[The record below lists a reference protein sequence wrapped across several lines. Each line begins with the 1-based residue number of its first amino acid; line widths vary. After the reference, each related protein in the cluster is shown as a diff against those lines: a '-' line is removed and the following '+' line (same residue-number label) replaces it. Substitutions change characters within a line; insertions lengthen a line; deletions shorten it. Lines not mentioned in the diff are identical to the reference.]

1 MEEIKVLFGET
12 PILEGYSV
20 EELLG
25 MKPVL
30 LVVLTPDGREY
41 FKQVSPV
48 TGMESWNGPLY
59 AETVEEPLKP
69 FKDEGSL
76 DRLETFLRE
85 NAKTNGYFFSRIAG
99 VEDFG
104 KVDEGFWA
112 RR

>member
-41 FKQVSPV
+41 VKQVSPV

-69 FKDEGSL
+69 FKDEGKYMLVPAKVTPSKYL
-76 DRLETFLRE
+76 ANISRE
-85 NAKTNGYFFSRIAG
+85 P
-99 VEDFG
+99 
-104 KVDEGFWA
+104 
-112 RR
+112 